1 MKIEERKLFQDRLRE
16 LVRDVE
22 KLDSETSKTNTDYS
36 ILVDFAEKHFN
47 PVEDEKV
54 TPKVFVPFWYY
65 EWVTEQKEE
74 GYEVGHTV
82 ASLWS
87 NLQRGP
93 FAYNQERKD
102 WLIENKALAS
112 RAILDGC
119 FEELFL
125 VVLPGTE
132 DGEAFLSLEGDEI
145 SYTDRLDYYHNRSE
159 VKQIFTEKEIVA
171 IDKRF
176 MHFIEPLELDEKGNP
191 L

>member
-1 MKIEERKLFQDRLRE
+1 MKIEERELFQDRLRE

-36 ILVDFAEKHFN
+36 TLIEFAEKHFN

-54 TPKVFVPFWYY
+54 APKVFVPFWYY
-65 EWVTEQKEE
+65 EWVTEQQEE
-74 GYEVGHTV
+74 GYEAGDTV

-87 NLQRGP
+87 NLYRGP
-93 FAYNQERKD
+93 FAYYQERKD
-102 WLIENKALAS
+102 WVLENKALAS

-119 FEELFL
+119 LEELFL

-132 DGEAFLSLEGDEI
+132 DGEAFLSLEEGKI

-159 VKQIFTEKEIVA
+159 VKQIFTENEIVA

-176 MHFIEPLELDEKGNP
+176 MLFTKPLELDEEGNP